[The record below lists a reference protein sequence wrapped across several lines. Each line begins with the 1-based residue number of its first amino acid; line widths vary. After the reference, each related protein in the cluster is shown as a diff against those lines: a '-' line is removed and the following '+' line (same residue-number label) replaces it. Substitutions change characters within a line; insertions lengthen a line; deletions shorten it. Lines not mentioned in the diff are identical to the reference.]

1 MGNSVYN
8 NVKIIYELM
17 YYYFEQFRFKL
28 GFLPKGTRDHLR
40 NYWMSPP
47 DKGNK
52 PEGYAS
58 CTGKG
63 RSEFLVELVKSL
75 APQPAAIL
83 EIGCNVGRNL
93 NYLLGENY
101 SNLTGIE
108 ISTQAVVE
116 MKRYF
121 PGLATTAN
129 IINSPVE
136 SVLPSFAD
144 KQFDLV
150 FTMAVL
156 VHIPPES
163 KTIFPEIARIA
174 RHHIITIE
182 DEHHHSVRHFPRNYR
197 KIFSELGFNET
208 DCIRG
213 DKIEQIGL
221 PRAYVARVFRRV

>member
-1 MGNSVYN
+1 MGNRVYDN
-8 NVKIIYELM
+8 FKKIYELM
-17 YYYFEQFRFKL
+17 YYYIEQYRFKL
-28 GFLPKGTRDHLR
+28 GLLPKGKRDYLR

-47 DKGNK
+47 DKRNK
-52 PEGYAS
+52 PEAYAS
-58 CTGKG
+58 CHG
-63 RSEFLVELVKSL
+63 RSEFLVELIKSL

-93 NYLLGENY
+93 SYLLGENY

-108 ISTQAVVE
+108 ISTPAVVE
-116 MKRYF
+116 MGRYF
-121 PGLATTAN
+121 PDLAAIAN

-182 DEHHHSVRHFPRNYR
+182 DEHNHSERHFPRNYG
-197 KIFSELGFNET
+197 KIFSELGFKQT